1 MDRNYM
7 YINYVNMPLTDFV
20 VRLFTSLIVNHWPQ
34 VGVAGAFSEGGLCE
48 SLLCKILFLPL
59 Y

>member
-34 VGVAGAFSEGGLCE
+34 VGVAGAFSEGGAL
-48 SLLCKILFLPL
+48 
-59 Y
+59 